1 MDHLISSVTDRY
13 LATKVAAKMINPEE
27 EKVKAKAV
35 EAFKALREH
44 SQFMK
49 ARQGD
54 LKKVNVQLKQISSEV
69 NSSVEKTNKVLR
81 EFLEV
86 VIQFNPGMGPFS
98 DWKESSDIWLNPNE
112 PIVINSDMEGWPYAE
127 VSDSS
132 NSIRDVLRDMK
143 NP

>member
-1 MDHLISSVTDRY
+1 MDPLIYSVTDKY
-13 LATKVAAKMINPEE
+13 LATRVAAKMLNPEE

-54 LKKVNVQLKQISSEV
+54 IKKINAQLKQINSEV
-69 NSSVEKTNKVLR
+69 NSNVEKTNKVTR
-81 EFLEV
+81 EFIKEV
-86 VIQFNPGMGPFS
+86 LQFNPSMGPIS
-98 DWKESSDIWLNPNE
+98 DWEISDVWINPDAL
-112 PIVINSDMEGWPYAE
+112 IVIDSDMEGWPYAD
-127 VSDSS
+127 VSDST
-132 NSIRDVLRDMK
+132 NAIRDVLKDMK